1 MSLAKSAVLFIL
13 GLIFIFASQHVSP
26 FEDNFWN
33 LIGYKPEITI
43 IDFGIFKWTIGLTL
57 SSITLWLG
65 IILIV
70 ISILRLL
77 IL

>member
-1 MSLAKSAVLFIL
+1 MFVKSAVLFIF
-13 GLIFIFASQHVSP
+13 GLILIFASQYVGP
-26 FEDNFWN
+26 YEDSFWQ
-33 LIGYKPEITI
+33 LIGWKPEII
-43 IDFGIFKWTIGLTL
+43 LVDLVIFKWTIGLTL
-57 SSITLWLG
+57 SSICLWLG

>member
-1 MSLAKSAVLFIL
+1 MFGKSAVLFIF
-13 GLIFIFASQHVSP
+13 GLILIFASQHVSP
-26 FEDNFWN
+26 FEAQFWDF
-33 LIGYKPEITI
+33 IGWKPEII
-43 IDFGIFKWTIGLTL
+43 LVDLGIFKWTIGLTL
-57 SSITLWLG
+57 SSICLWLG